1 MSCLCKCFLAA
12 KLCLLGA
19 KENTLPATDKTVIYQ
34 GKHVQ
39 VVVPE
44 RPLAANSVAIEP
56 LESLEARP
64 APLSSWNSDQNA
76 EMYDMA
82 QKIVKIWKDNHLA
95 DNYMIYGKEDTKSPK
110 SFKWEIVPY
119 PSQGWALWNQLK
131 VLWNI
136 IFGAGYADVEERAL
150 VAKQYDKYK
159 SKFSA
164 PLTQEIQK
172 TQELIE
178 GSDPFCNP
186 QIIEKQRVFE
196 GKQVNVLYNY
206 APVTIG
212 EGKLHFLLMPK
223 NHHEKFSDLTNEE
236 YLEIS
241 ELRSKLLKH
250 YQSHGYDVAYV
261 FNKTGAP
268 AGQTVPHFHE
278 HVILAA
284 SKTHELIGKLRVLKN
299 MLFGSSKLPDD
310 ELKQKVSSLKSEL
323 DPVLRN

>member
-19 KENTLPATDKTVIYQ
+19 KENTLPAAEKTVIYQ

-44 RPLAANSVAIEP
+44 RPLAANSVAIESLQP
-56 LESLEARP
+56 LKGRP
-64 APLSSWNSDQNA
+64 IPLSSWNSEQNA

-110 SFKWEIVPY
+110 SFQWEIVPY

-136 IFGAGYADVEERAL
+136 IFGASHIDSEGRAM

-159 SKFSA
+159 NDFAA
-164 PLTQEIQK
+164 PLVQEIQK
-172 TQELIE
+172 TQELLV
-178 GSDPFCNP
+178 GNDPFCNP
-186 QIIEKQRVFE
+186 QIIEKQRIFE

-223 NHHEKFSDLTNEE
+223 NHHEKFSDLTKDE

-250 YQSHGYDVAYV
+250 YQGLGYEVAFV
-261 FNKTGAP
+261 LNKTGAP

-278 HVILAA
+278 HVILTA
-284 SKTHELIGKLRVLKN
+284 SKMHELIGKLRVMKN

-310 ELKQKVSSLKSEL
+310 ELKQKVASLKSEL
-323 DPVLRN
+323 DPVLR